1 MCASGGHVRLA
12 LGGHDD
18 TVGVDKEVVLQDVGD
33 RHGSQL
39 EVFSLG
45 GDHFSRFGRD
55 DSSVGVFN
63 KAILDVGSHRLS
75 RLRSRLGRSSH
86 RMDRSSRTV
95 GMVDRGSC
103 SVACGTC
110 GLVESSLGGG
120 DSRCVGGNHSA
131 VGVMHKVS
139 PA

>member
-1 MCASGGHVRLA
+1 MCSSGGHVRFA
-12 LGGHDD
+12 LCGYYD

-45 GDHFSRFGRD
+45 GGHFSRFGGD
-55 DSSVGVFN
+55 NCTVGVFN

-75 RLRSRLGRSSH
+75 RPCSRLGRSSH
-86 RMDRSSRTV
+86 RMGRSSHGMGRSSSTV
-95 GMVDRGSC
+95 GMVDC
-103 SVACGTC
+103 SVACDTC

-120 DSRCVGGNHSA
+120 DSRCV
-131 VGVMHKVS
+131 
-139 PA
+139 